1 MGKLRWWVYNRLV
14 KSQLKNNVIEVYP
27 THSEEKWIVA
37 EILTRIMKNKIF
49 KYMTAISK
57 NVYINKILEIVKNN
71 TTNTSNI
78 WNLVMLILVNILIF
92 LLNLIKKT
100 KFKVVHHVRIWKC
113 KNIFS
118 KDYIVNWTKKY
129 L

>member
-92 LLNLIKKT
+92 LLNLIKK
-100 KFKVVHHVRIWKC
+100 
-113 KNIFS
+113 N
-118 KDYIVNWTKKY
+118 
-129 L
+129 

>member
-1 MGKLRWWVYNRLV
+1 MGKYGWWVYNRLV
-14 KSQLKNNVIEVYP
+14 KSQLKNNVFEVYS

-71 TTNTSNI
+71 TTNTSNT

-92 LLNLIKKT
+92 LLNLI
-100 KFKVVHHVRIWKC
+100 
-113 KNIFS
+113 
-118 KDYIVNWTKKY
+118 
-129 L
+129 